1 MPAKPNSAT
10 LQFGPQF
17 SEIIYFTV
25 ERNCILPVGRD
36 HWLMSHRGQVDN
48 CQATLPEGNAGFPA
62 QPNSTVVWPAVTQGL
77 RHCRYSTFQVLQAAT
92 MTLPNT
98 GNSAHA

>member
-10 LQFGPQF
+10 LQFGLQF

-25 ERNCILPVGRD
+25 ERDCVLAVGRN
-36 HWLMSHRGQVDN
+36 HWLMSHCGQVDN

-62 QPNSTVVWPAVTQGL
+62 QPNSTVVWSAVTQGL
-77 RHCRYSTFQVLQAAT
+77 RHRRYAPFKILQAAPI
-92 MTLPNT
+92 TLPNA
-98 GNSAHA
+98 GNSAHP